1 MQSSDEGA
9 LMTQYD
15 EHARLRHTRFRAGYA
30 AEEVEPFV
38 AEVEDALRSP
48 VPSLDATDV
57 AWKLFSPVVL
67 RHGYRMDDVD
77 DYLDRAEHV
86 LRERQGG
93 SA

>member
-1 MQSSDEGA
+1 
-9 LMTQYD
+9 MTQFD
-15 EHARLRHTRFRAGYA
+15 EHARHEHHHLRHTRFRAGYA

-48 VPSLDATDV
+48 QPRLEAEDV
-57 AWKLFSPVVL
+57 AGKRFIPVVL

-77 DYLDRAEHV
+77 GYLDHAEHV
-86 LRERQGG
+86 LRERQEG